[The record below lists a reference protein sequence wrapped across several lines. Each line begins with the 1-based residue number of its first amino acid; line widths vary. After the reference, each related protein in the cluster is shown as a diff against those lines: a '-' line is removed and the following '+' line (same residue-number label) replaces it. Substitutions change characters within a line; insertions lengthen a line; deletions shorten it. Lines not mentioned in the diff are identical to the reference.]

1 MAEGLSMLLTE
12 LAEGFGQ
19 YGKSKRCQGA
29 GEPAQFCIPSF
40 PNEGS
45 EAKIQQRNAHTLS
58 AGKNAFV

>member
-29 GEPAQFCIPSF
+29 GELA
-40 PNEGS
+40 
-45 EAKIQQRNAHTLS
+45 
-58 AGKNAFV
+58 